1 MVNATDIPFAVAGKD
16 IILMDDVL
24 YTGRTIRA
32 ALDALFD
39 HGRPARVQLLVL
51 IDRGHREL
59 PIEAQL
65 RRPHGADHR
74 QRNHRSEVSGNR
86 RHGKGAAGGEGRR
99 REPEMRCGRP
109 AGHRN
114 LTRDEIQAILDRA
127 RDFQPRGD
135 HSFRKLDLLRGRM
148 VVNLFFEASTRT
160 RTSFE
165 IAAKRLGADAVS
177 ITAQASSVSKG
188 ESLVDTLNTLAAMR
202 PDAIIMRHAASGAP
216 HFLQRH
222 LETPIINAGDGTH
235 EHPTQALLDAR
246 TILDR
251 GAALEGLRVA
261 IIGDI
266 AHSRVARSNVYL
278 LSKFGAE
285 IVLCGPASLLPREL
299 EQIAPGVTL
308 TTDMNEAIRDADVIM
323 MLRVQLE
330 RQHEAAF
337 PASEYF
343 QFYGLRLEHLRLAK
357 PDVIVMH
364 PGPINRGREISSEV
378 ADSQRSV
385 ILNQVENGIA
395 VRMAVLERVLTGRD
409 HAGAAH

>member
-1 MVNATDIPFAVAGKD
+1 MPGGLLGIED
-16 IILMDDVL
+16 LS
-24 YTGRTIRA
+24 REE
-32 ALDALFD
+32 
-39 HGRPARVQLLVL
+39 VQ
-51 IDRGHREL
+51 
-59 PIEAQL
+59 
-65 RRPHGADHR
+65 
-74 QRNHRSEVSGNR
+74 
-86 RHGKGAAGGEGRR
+86 
-99 REPEMRCGRP
+99 
-109 AGHRN
+109 
-114 LTRDEIQAILDRA
+114 TILDRA
-127 RDFQPRGD
+127 RAFQPRTEPAL
-135 HSFRKLDLLRGRM
+135 RKLDILRGRM

-165 IAAKRLGADAVS
+165 IAAKRLGADAIS

-251 GAALEGLRVA
+251 GVSLEGLRVA

-278 LSKFGAE
+278 LSKFGAQ

-299 EQIAPGVTL
+299 MQLAPGITL
-308 TTDMNEAIRDADVIM
+308 TNDMDDAISEADVIM

-330 RQHEAAF
+330 RQYEAAF

-343 QFYGLRLEHLRLAK
+343 QFYGLRLEHLRLAR
-357 PDVIVMH
+357 PDAIVMH

-395 VRMAVLERVLTGRD
+395 VRMAVLERVMGS
-409 HAGAAH
+409 G